1 MKKNLRSIDL
11 HLIANLILS
20 VIVLIMGIVIMIFK
34 AFGLTDI
41 ILYVSVLFYIY
52 AFFSIIAYF
61 VKRKEGDYEL
71 LLLSLINIIVAT
83 YMFVFQK
90 DSLPMILGSALTVY
104 TILVVANRGYK
115 VLMLKNQE
123 NFTWVIKFIMTFL
136 LAFVGILTTVNL
148 FNETTVQTMMMG
160 YYFITTGVLMTIESS
175 IELFVTERAFNKI
188 VSKLVDEED
197 KNLSEV
203 SEVIDEPVITATLEE
218 KPKKKN
224 AVRPKKVETKQ
235 TIKKEEKKINENK
248 SNKTESKKVT
258 TAKVT
263 SKPTTKP
270 KQSKKIVEPKKAGRP
285 KKEAAVKES
294 KKSEIKIVEKK
305 KVEKKKNVSKPKSE
319 VKKVTK
325 TAPAKS
331 KKMEVKTNQ
340 KIVETT
346 KKNSTKP
353 VAKKTTTKKETTKK
367 PGRPKKVSSK

>member
-90 DSLPMILGSALTVY
+90 DNLPMILGSAMTVY

-115 VLMLKNQE
+115 VLMLKNQN
-123 NFTWVIKFIMTFL
+123 NFTWVVKFIMTFL
-136 LAFVGILTTVNL
+136 LAFIGILTTINL

-218 KPKKKN
+218 KPKKKS
-224 AVRPKKVETKQ
+224 VGRPKKVETKQ
-235 TIKKEEKKINENK
+235 ASKKEEKKVNENK
-248 SNKTESKKVT
+248 SNKTEPKKVT
-258 TAKVT
+258 TTKVT
-263 SKPTTKP
+263 PKTTTKS
-270 KQSKKIVEPKKAGRP
+270 KQVKKAVEQKKEGRP

-305 KVEKKKNVSKPKSE
+305 KVASKPKNE
-319 VKKVTK
+319 IKKATK
-325 TAPAKS
+325 DTPVKS
-331 KKMEVKTNQ
+331 KKVSVKT
-340 KIVETT
+340 KPKKVETT
-346 KKNSTKP
+346 KKTSSKTAP
-353 VAKKTTTKKETTKK
+353 KKTTTQKDTTKK

>member
-90 DSLPMILGSALTVY
+90 DNLPMILGSAMTVY

-115 VLMLKNQE
+115 VLMLKNQN
-123 NFTWVIKFIMTFL
+123 NFTWVVKFIMTFL
-136 LAFVGILTTVNL
+136 LAFIGILTTINL

-203 SEVIDEPVITATLEE
+203 NEVLDEPIITATLEE
-218 KPKKKN
+218 KPKKKS
-224 AVRPKKVETKQ
+224 AERPKKVETKQ
-235 TIKKEEKKINENK
+235 TVKKEEKKVNENK
-248 SNKTESKKVT
+248 SNITEAKKVS

-263 SKPTTKP
+263 PKPTTKP
-270 KQSKKIVEPKKAGRP
+270 KQTKKTVEAKKAGRP
-285 KKEAAVKES
+285 KKEAAVKER

-305 KVEKKKNVSKPKSE
+305 KVEKKKTVSKPKSE

-325 TAPAKS
+325 TAPSKS
-331 KKMEVKTNQ
+331 KKDKLKN
-340 KIVETT
+340 KPKKVETT
-346 KKNSTKP
+346 KKTSTKP

-367 PGRPKKVSSK
+367 PGRRK